1 MNTPLW
7 IITALLALVFL
18 VVGAGKLTSTRAAL
32 REKGMTYVD
41 DFSDGQIKAIGAVEI
56 LGAIGLIVPAFIGGL
71 EFLVPTA
78 AIGLAIVM
86 IGAVVVHSRREESYT
101 PALVLGALAVFVA
114 VGRVVV
120 GF

>member
-18 VVGAGKLTSTRAAL
+18 AVGAGKLITSRAAL

-41 DFSDGQIKAIGAVEI
+41 DFSDGQVKAIGVVEI

-71 EFLVPTA
+71 EWLVPAA
-78 AIGLAIVM
+78 AIGLALVM
-86 IGAVVVHSRREESYT
+86 IGAVVVHSRRKESYN

-114 VGRVVV
+114 VGRIVL